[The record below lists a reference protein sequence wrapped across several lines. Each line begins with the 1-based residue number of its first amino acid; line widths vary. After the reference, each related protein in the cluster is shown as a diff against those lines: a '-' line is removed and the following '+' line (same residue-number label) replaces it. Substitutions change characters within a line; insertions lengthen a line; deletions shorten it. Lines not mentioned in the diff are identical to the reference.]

1 MARKTIQ
8 MLVDDIDGSK
18 ATQTV
23 TFGLDGATYEIDLND
38 DHAAALRESL
48 EEWVSKG
55 RRVAGRANRRRGG
68 GAGRSGSSSSENQKI
83 RDWARENGIEVSDRG
98 RISAEIREAYAAA
111 VK

>member
-8 MLVDDIDGSK
+8 MLVDDIDGSE

-38 DHAAALRESL
+38 EHAAALRESM
-48 EEWVSKG
+48 EEWVAKAH
-55 RRVAGRANRRRGG
+55 RVAGRASRRRGA
-68 GAGRSGSSSSENQKI
+68 AGRSSASSSENQKI

-111 VK
+111 TK

>member
-8 MLVDDIDGSK
+8 MLVDDIDGSE

-38 DHAAALRESL
+38 KHAAALRESL
-48 EEWVSKG
+48 EEWVVKG
-55 RRVAGRANRRRGG
+55 HRVAGRVNRRRGA
-68 GAGRSGSSSSENQKI
+68 GAARPGNAVENQRI
-83 RDWARENGIEVSDRG
+83 RDWARANGREVSDRG

-111 VK
+111 HS